1 MSLTK
6 RNHWHLS
13 LVLTCGLALLFAA
26 LPGAAVSP
34 QAFASDIT
42 VASPVNGAQISSP
55 ALIRAH
61 NTGCDG
67 VPPSSFGY
75 SIDNA
80 SGVVM
85 GETAYDIDVTRQAI
99 PAGTHTVHF
108 KSWTSRG
115 ECPTV
120 NTTFKV
126 AATVEP
132 KAGDTVEPKAAETVA
147 TTVPSIPSSAIS
159 SGDLDSSS
167 KWTEEHDGGTPG
179 ESKGSMVYPASTP
192 LYDDARKFYMTYTDE
207 AGERWSNTFTHDTV
221 STHFVL
227 DVYIFLPNPS
237 EAKNIEMDLNQ
248 VTSNGETIIL
258 STQCSGEIGQWE
270 YGDSVGSQDHWK
282 STGIACNPKN
292 WAANVWHHVQIG
304 EHRDANGF
312 VTHDYVILDGAYHA
326 FNNATLESAHFL
338 GWGTGDLNTQFQI
351 EGSSSKSGTVTAYI
365 HKLTIYRW
373 H

>member
-1 MSLTK
+1 MYLTK

-13 LVLTCGLALLFAA
+13 LALTCRVALFLLAA
-26 LPGAAVSP
+26 LSGAAVSH
-34 QAFASDIT
+34 AFASDIT
-42 VASPVNGAQISSP
+42 VGSPVNGVQISSP

-75 SIDNA
+75 SIDDA
-80 SGVVM
+80 KGIVM
-85 GETAYDIDVTRQAI
+85 GETAYDIDVTHQAI

-120 NTTFKV
+120 NTTFKI

-132 KAGDTVEPKAAETVA
+132 KAGATVEPKAETVA
-147 TTVPSIPSSAIS
+147 TTSPSIPSNAIS

-167 KWTEEHDGGTPG
+167 KWTEAHDGGTPG
-179 ESKGSMVYPASTP
+179 SSKGSTVYPASTP
-192 LYDDARKFYMTYTDE
+192 LYDDARKFFMTYSDQ
-207 AGERWSNTFTHDTV
+207 AGERWSNTFIHDTV

-237 EAKNIEMDLNQ
+237 EVKNIEMDINQ
-248 VTSNGETIIL
+248 VTSNDETIIL

-270 YGDSVGSQDHWK
+270 YGDSVGSHDHWK
-282 STGIACNPKN
+282 STGIKCNPAE
-292 WAANVWHHVQIG
+292 WSANTWHHVQIG
-304 EHRDANGF
+304 EHRDTGGF
-312 VTHDYVILDGAYHA
+312 VTHDYVILDGDYHA

-338 GWGTGDLNTQFQI
+338 DWGKGDLNTQFQI
-351 EGSSSKSGTVTAYI
+351 EGSSSKSGSVTAYI

>member
-1 MSLTK
+1 MYLTK

-13 LVLTCGLALLFAA
+13 LTLTCRAA
-26 LPGAAVSP
+26 LILLAAFSGAAVSP

-42 VASPVNGAQISSP
+42 VGSPVNGVQISSP

-67 VPPSSFGY
+67 VPPTSFGY
-75 SIDNA
+75 SIDEA
-80 SGVVM
+80 KGIVV
-85 GETAYDIDVTRQAI
+85 GETAYDIDVTHQAI
-99 PAGTHTVHF
+99 PAGTHTIHF

-120 NTTFKV
+120 NTTFKI

-132 KAGDTVEPKAAETVA
+132 VPAAEA
-147 TTVPSIPSSAIS
+147 AASSPSIPSNAIS

-167 KWTEEHDGGTPG
+167 KWTEDHDGGTPG
-179 ESKGSMVYPASTP
+179 SSKGSTVYPASTP

-207 AGERWSNTFTHDTV
+207 AGERWSNTFVHDTV
-221 STHFVL
+221 STYFVL
-227 DVYIFLPNPS
+227 DVYVFLPSPS
-237 EAKNIEMDLNQ
+237 EVKNIEMDINQ

-270 YGDSVGSQDHWK
+270 YGDSVGSHDHWK

-304 EHRDANGF
+304 EHRDTGGF

-338 GWGTGDLNTQFQI
+338 DWGTGDLNTQFQI